1 MPRSKPAGFA
11 GFSPEAFTFFASL
24 AENNRREW
32 FQDHKAVYESE
43 CREPMK
49 LLVGELAGSGR
60 AKLSR
65 INRDTRFLR
74 GRPPYRGYIAG
85 GFDGT
90 YVSLS
95 ANGLFIGS
103 GLYRPAGD
111 VLQRFRGAIDD
122 EYSGPDLAAIVA
134 SLVERAYIVDTHE
147 RTQRV
152 PRGFRPDHPRAE
164 LLRMKG
170 LFGGRIFPPSPEV
183 STRACLERFRR
194 AVDDLRP
201 LATWIR
207 QNVAAETSDPS

>member
-1 MPRSKPAGFA
+1 MPHPKTA
-11 GFSPEAFTFFASL
+11 GFSGFSPKAFAFFASL

-32 FQDHKAVYESE
+32 FQEHKAVYESE
-43 CREPMK
+43 CREPMR
-49 LLVGELAGSGR
+49 LLVDELAGPGR
-60 AKLSR
+60 GKLSR
-65 INRDTRFLR
+65 INRDTRFLH
-74 GRPPYRGYIAG
+74 GRPPYREYIAA
-85 GFDGT
+85 GFDGN

-122 EYSGPDLAAIVA
+122 GDAGPDLAAIVA
-134 SLVERAYIVDTHE
+134 SLVEHGYIVDTHE

-170 LFGGRIFPPSPEV
+170 LFGGRIFPPSPEL
-183 STRACLERFRR
+183 STRACLEGFHR
-194 AVDDLRP
+194 AVVDLTP

-207 QNVAAETSDPS
+207 ESVAPETSES

>member
-1 MPRSKPAGFA
+1 MPRSNAAGFS
-11 GFSPEAFTFFASL
+11 GFSPEAFAFFASL

-49 LLVGELAGSGR
+49 RLVDELSGPGR

-65 INRDTRFLR
+65 INRDTRFLH
-74 GRPPYRGYIAG
+74 GRPPYRGYIAA
-85 GFDGT
+85 GFDGN

-103 GLYRPAGD
+103 GLYRPAGE
-111 VLQRFRGAIDD
+111 VLQNFRGAIDNGD
-122 EYSGPDLAAIVA
+122 SGPDLAAIVA
-134 SLVERAYIVDTHE
+134 SLVEAGYIVDTHE

-170 LFGGRIFPPSPEV
+170 LFGGRIFPPSPEL
-183 STRACLERFRR
+183 STRACLEGFRR
-194 AVDDLRP
+194 AVVDLQP

-207 QNVAAETSDPS
+207 ESVGPETSES